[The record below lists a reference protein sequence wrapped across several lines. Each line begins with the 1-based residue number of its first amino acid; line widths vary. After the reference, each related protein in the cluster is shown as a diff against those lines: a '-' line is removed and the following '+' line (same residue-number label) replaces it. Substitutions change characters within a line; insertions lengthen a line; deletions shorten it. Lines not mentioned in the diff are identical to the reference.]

1 MNIEEGK
8 DLYLEIE
15 LSSKEKVDLVW
26 QLGSEE
32 LEETANVKFGFK
44 NKKYFIEFSD
54 IQKEYSGK
62 LEAIVKEN
70 KEIKSSCFINVQE
83 KSKKPPLTK
92 PKSKKIQLQI
102 KDEPS
107 LTDKLANFRGNLKKV
122 ALPSE
127 TKEEQEVKIQK
138 PAYQNKLQRFSPG
151 EDFGEDSDGRIKFI
165 ERLKPCVAMCENP
178 ATFSIKLNKEIDA
191 FKWLINTEEI
201 DMENPS
207 YKFENKENS
216 FSMTI
221 LQCCMNHN
229 KKIIK
234 FIANENEDLSC
245 VAKLTVQ
252 PIAPSVF
259 KKDDSIN
266 IYHTGDN
273 ITLAIE
279 IKGHTDPT
287 IEWYKGMRKLTD
299 NKNKTSITKEG
310 AESVLTILRAST
322 SDSGVYKA
330 IVKSKDGTSDV
341 KFNVEVKG

>member
-26 QLGSEE
+26 QLDGEE

-54 IQKEYSGK
+54 IQKEDSGK
-62 LEAIVKEN
+62 LEAIVKQN

-83 KSKKPPLTK
+83 KLKKPPLTK
-92 PKSKKIQLQI
+92 PKSKKIQPLI

-107 LTDKLANFRGNLKKV
+107 VTDKLASFRGNFKKV

-127 TKEEQEVKIQK
+127 TKEEPEVKIQK
-138 PAYQNKLQRFSPG
+138 PVYQNKLQRFSPD
-151 EDFGEDSDGRIKFI
+151 EDLGGDSDGRIKFI
-165 ERLKPCVAMCENP
+165 ERLKPCVAMCENS
-178 ATFSIKLNKEIDA
+178 ATFSIKLNKEIDT

-207 YKFENKENS
+207 YKFENKENC

-221 LQCCMNHN
+221 LQCSMNDN
-229 KKIIK
+229 KKVIK

-245 VAKLTVQ
+245 AAKLTVQ
-252 PIAPSVF
+252 PIVPSVF
-259 KKDDSIN
+259 KKDDSNN

-273 ITLAIE
+273 IPLAIE

-299 NKNKTSITKEG
+299 NKKTSITREG
-310 AESVLTILRAST
+310 GESVLTILRAST

-341 KFNVEVKG
+341 KFNIEVKG

>member
-8 DLYLEIE
+8 DLFLEIE
-15 LSSKEKVDLVW
+15 LSSKEKVDLMW
-26 QLGSEE
+26 QLDGEE
-32 LEETANVKFGFK
+32 LKETANVKFGFK
-44 NKKYFIEFSD
+44 NKKHFIEFSN
-54 IQKEYSGK
+54 IPKEYSGK
-62 LEAIVKEN
+62 LEASVKEN
-70 KEIKSSCFINVQE
+70 KETKSSCFINVQE
-83 KSKKPPLTK
+83 KMKKPPLTK
-92 PKSKKIQLQI
+92 PKSRKIQPPI

-107 LTDKLANFRGNLKKV
+107 VTDKLTSFRSNLKKV

-127 TKEEQEVKIQK
+127 NKEDEDIRTN
-138 PAYQNKLQRFSPG
+138 QNKLQRFSPD
-151 EDFGEDSDGRIKFI
+151 EDLWEDRDGIIKFI
-165 ERLKPCVAMCENP
+165 ERLKPCVTMCENS
-178 ATFSIKLNKEIDA
+178 ATFSVKLSKEIDA
-191 FKWLINTEEI
+191 FKWLVNTEEI

-221 LQCCMNHN
+221 LQCSMNDN

-234 FIANENEDLSC
+234 FIANESEDLSSA
-245 VAKLTVQ
+245 AKLTVQ
-252 PIAPSVF
+252 PIVPSVF
-259 KKDDSIN
+259 KKNDSNN

-273 ITLAIE
+273 IPLVIE

-299 NKNKTSITKEG
+299 NKNKTSITREG
-310 AESVLTILRAST
+310 AESVLTIMRAST

-341 KFNVEVKG
+341 KFNIEVKG